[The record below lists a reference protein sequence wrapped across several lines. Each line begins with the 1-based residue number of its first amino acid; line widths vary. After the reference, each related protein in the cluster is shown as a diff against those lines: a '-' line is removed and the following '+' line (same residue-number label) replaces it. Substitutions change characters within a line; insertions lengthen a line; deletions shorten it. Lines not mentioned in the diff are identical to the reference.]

1 MRKPKCSSFSD
12 SLDRGVDGNDDDDN
26 VIPLTT
32 SRGAPFV
39 TVIREVCIPDRV
51 RVDRCHRLPE
61 YGPKIVF
68 FSGGTA
74 IFDLSSC
81 LKDYTHNSVHLITPF
96 DSGGSSAEIR
106 RAFDMLSVGDFRNR
120 LVALSDKTESTR
132 KNIQHVV
139 ELFSHRLDIEPHVA
153 DVEFRSILVAQHPL
167 IRAVKLPMRSIL
179 QNHLRW
185 FASNK
190 PDDFDMGGASIGNLI
205 ITGCFLEHDRDFV
218 AAIFVISKF
227 LGVKGFCRP
236 LTAASLHIRT
246 LYSDGKEE
254 VGQHLMNASKGS
266 ASDRDDG
273 GGCHRKIVKIDLV
286 ENLLDDEKEDGSSC
300 RQESQSCDID
310 IVSSGFVK
318 SADLI
323 CFPMGSFFASIMSN
337 LLPRG
342 VGKAIMERKC
352 PKVYIPNTGI
362 DPEMSGYTLA
372 ECVALLMQMVRNDCM
387 DSSDGTIS
395 NPYEDNKA
403 ILNFVLI
410 DTVNC
415 EYCVPVDKE
424 AIENLGVV
432 LIDVKLVD
440 DRVDEDLS
448 FLGPRP
454 KSKVL
459 SATKVVEVLLTLA
472 T

>member
-1 MRKPKCSSFSD
+1 MTKKLKCSSFSD
-12 SLDRGVDGNDDDDN
+12 SLDCDVGDDDDN
-26 VIPLTT
+26 DVRSHSTPA
-32 SRGAPFV
+32 APKVAV
-39 TVIREVCIPDRV
+39 TREVSIPDRV

-68 FSGGTA
+68 FSGGSA

-120 LVALSDKTESTR
+120 LVALSNKQESTR
-132 KNIQHVV
+132 KNLQHVV
-139 ELFSHRLDIEPHVA
+139 TLFSHRLDTDTHVA
-153 DVEFRSILVAQHPL
+153 EQEFASILMAQHSL

-190 PDDFDMGGASIGNLI
+190 PDDFDLRGASIGNLI

-218 AAIFVISKF
+218 TAIFVLSKF

-236 LTAASLHIRT
+236 LTAANLHIRT
-246 LYSDGKEE
+246 LYSDGTEE
-254 VGQHLMNASKGS
+254 VGQHLMNARKGRG
-266 ASDRDDG
+266 SDDNDTG
-273 GGCHRKIVKIDLV
+273 TYQRKIVKLDLV
-286 ENLLDDEKEDGSSC
+286 EYLLDSENEDGSTC

-310 IVSSGFVK
+310 FVSSGFVT

-323 CFPMGSFFASIMSN
+323 CFPMGSFFASILSN

-352 PKVYIPNTGI
+352 PKVYIPNTGT
-362 DPEMSGYTLA
+362 DTEMSGYTLD
-372 ECVALLMQMVRNDCM
+372 ECVALLMQMVRDDCV
-387 DSSDGTIS
+387 DSTTGNS
-395 NPYEDNKA
+395 PYQNKD

-415 EYCVPVDKE
+415 EYCVPVDRK
-424 AIENLGVV
+424 AIEDLGVV
-432 LIDVKLVD
+432 IIDVQLVD
-440 DRVDEDLS
+440 DRVDVDLS
-448 FLGPRP
+448 VVEPSP
-454 KSKVL
+454 KSKTL

>member
-1 MRKPKCSSFSD
+1 MGKLKCSSFSD
-12 SLDRGVDGNDDDDN
+12 SLDQNVGDGVDD
-26 VIPLTT
+26 VLSLSTAA
-32 SRGAPFV
+32 APFV
-39 TVIREVCIPDRV
+39 TITREVCIPDRV

-81 LKDYTHNSVHLITPF
+81 LKNYTHNSVHLITPF

-120 LVALSDKTESTR
+120 LVALSDKRESTR

-139 ELFSHRLDIEPHVA
+139 ELFSHRLDTEA
-153 DVEFRSILVAQHPL
+153 NAAEEEFRSILISQHPL

-185 FASNK
+185 FANNK
-190 PDDFDMGGASIGNLI
+190 PDDFDLRGASIGNLI

-218 AAIFVISKF
+218 AAIFVLSKF

-246 LYSDGKEE
+246 LYSDGREE
-254 VGQHLMNASKGS
+254 VGQHLMNVKKGCDGD
-266 ASDRDDG
+266 SDNG
-273 GGCHRKIVKIDLV
+273 GSCQSTTKLQRKIVKIDLV
-286 ENLLDDEKEDGSSC
+286 ENLLDGEKEDGSSC
-300 RQESQSCDID
+300 RQEPQSCDID
-310 IVSSGFVK
+310 MVSSGLVT

-337 LLPRG
+337 LLPKG

-352 PKVYIPNTGI
+352 PKVYIPNTGT

-372 ECVALLMQMVRNDCM
+372 ECVALLMEMVRSDCV
-387 DSSDGTIS
+387 DSTTRTTNAYQDK
-395 NPYEDNKA
+395 D
-403 ILNFVLI
+403 ILNFVLL

-415 EYCVPVDKE
+415 EYCVPVDKK
-424 AIENLGVV
+424 AIEDLGVV
-432 LIDVKLVD
+432 VIDVQLVD
-440 DRVDEDLS
+440 DRVDEDLT
-448 FLGPRP
+448 GAPRP
-454 KSKVL
+454 KSQIL